1 MYIPFGKRLMDLIL
15 ALVLIVLTS
24 PFFMIVALVLF
35 FSNNGK
41 PFFFQSRPGLNGET
55 FKLIKFKTMN
65 DVFDDQGNLLE
76 DEKRLTN
83 FGKIIRKASL
93 DEIPQLWNV
102 LIGEMSL
109 VGPRPLL
116 EEYLALYSYKQARR
130 HEVRPGITG
139 WAQVNGRNA
148 VDWKKRFEMD
158 VWYVDNV
165 SFMLDLKIILL
176 TVQKIFQR
184 DGVNFQGHATMPKFK
199 GNESES

>member
-41 PFFFQSRPGLNGET
+41 PFFFQSRPGLNGEI
-55 FKLIKFKTMN
+55 FKLIKFKTMT
-65 DVFDDQGNLLE
+65 DIFDKEGNLLE
-76 DEKRLTN
+76 DEKRLTI

-93 DEIPQLWNV
+93 DELPQLWNV
-102 LIGEMSL
+102 LKGEMSI

-116 EEYLALYSYKQARR
+116 EEYLVLYSYHQARR

-165 SFMLDLKIILL
+165 SFKLDLKIMLL

-184 DGVNFQGHATMPKFK
+184 EGVNFQGHATMPKFK